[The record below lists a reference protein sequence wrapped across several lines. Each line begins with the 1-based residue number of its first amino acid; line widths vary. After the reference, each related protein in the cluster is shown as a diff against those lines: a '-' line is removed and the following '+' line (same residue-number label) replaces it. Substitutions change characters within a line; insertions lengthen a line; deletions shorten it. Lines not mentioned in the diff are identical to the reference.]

1 MAANKQLQ
9 FVPWCCTA
17 EGTRGHGRLLTA
29 AKCQSTTALHTR
41 TSALHRLST
50 AASSVYKQT
59 CNSMFGATQIIL
71 DLAKS
76 IHDFHP
82 INIYYENMFY
92 NESTNGTDLV

>member
-1 MAANKQLQ
+1 MAANKELQ

-29 AKCQSTTALHTR
+29 AECQSTTALHTR

-59 CNSMFGATQIIL
+59 CNSMFGVAQIIL
-71 DLAKS
+71 DLAMTS
-76 IHDFHP
+76 IQQ
-82 INIYYENMFY
+82 IYIMKICFIMNLLMAQI
-92 NESTNGTDLV
+92 

>member
-1 MAANKQLQ
+1 MAANKELQ

-29 AKCQSTTALHTR
+29 AKCQSTT
-41 TSALHRLST
+41 ALHRLST